1 MNDIST
7 GVLLTL
13 LFILILFSAFFSSS
27 ETGLMSLNRYRLKH
41 LADKGHRG
49 AKLAQI
55 LLSRPD
61 RLLGLI
67 LLGNNF
73 VNILASAI
81 ATVVALRIFGEAG
94 IAIATGLLTLVVLIF
109 AEVAP
114 KTLAALHP
122 ERIAFPA
129 AFIYTVLLKVLY
141 PLVYLVNVMANS
153 ILKLIGVHP
162 DRAIDEGVSVEE
174 LRTVVMEASQL
185 IPQKHQ
191 DMLLGILSL
200 EDATVEDIMVPRSEI
215 TAIDLGENWEDIID
229 QLTTNQRTRL
239 PIYRDDINN
248 IVGIIHMRRVIRL
261 LAQEELTRENFESE
275 IREAYFIPE
284 TTSLYQQLVNF
295 QANKRRTA
303 LAVDE
308 YGDIQG
314 LVTLEDILEEVVGEF
329 TTASPINTQNIH
341 SEDDGSYLISG
352 STHIREINRSLG
364 WNLPTDGPKT
374 LNGLILEHLEMIP
387 EPGTSLMIAR
397 HPIEVTKTQSNAVQ
411 MTRIRPALV
420 DSTEEA
426 SQNEDTNMDGG

>member
-1 MNDIST
+1 LNDIST
-7 GVLLTL
+7 GTLLAL
-13 LFILILFSAFFSSS
+13 LFILILLSAFFSSS

-41 LADKGHRG
+41 LAEKGQRG
-49 AKLAQI
+49 ARLAQA

-73 VNILASAI
+73 VNILASALATII
-81 ATVVALRIFGEAG
+81 AMRIFGEAG

-129 AFIYTVLLKVLY
+129 SYIYTPLLKILY
-141 PLVYLVNVMANS
+141 PLVYLINVMANS
-153 ILKLIGVHP
+153 LLKLFGVHP
-162 DRAIDEGVSVEE
+162 EKIHHQGVSAEE
-174 LRTVVMEASQL
+174 LRTVVMETSQL

-191 DMLLGILSL
+191 DMLLGILNL
-200 EDATVEDIMVPRSEI
+200 EDATVEDIMVPRNDI
-215 TAIDLGENWEDIID
+215 TAVDLEEDWDDIIT
-229 QLTTNQRTRL
+229 QLTTCQRTRL
-239 PIYRDDINN
+239 PVYRGDINN
-248 IVGIIHMRRVIRL
+248 IVGIIHMRRIIRMM
-261 LAQEELTRENFESE
+261 AQGELSRENFEAE

-295 QANKRRTA
+295 QANKRRSA
-303 LAVDE
+303 MAVDE

-329 TTASPINTQNIH
+329 TTTSPLNSKNIH
-341 SEDDGSYLISG
+341 QEEDGSFLVSG
-352 STHIREINRSLG
+352 STHIREINRTLG
-364 WNLPTDGPKT
+364 WNLPVEGPKT
-374 LNGLILEHLEMIP
+374 LNGLILEHMEIIP

-397 HPIEVTKTQSNAVQ
+397 HPIEITRTQHNAVQ
-411 MTRIRPALV
+411 MTRMKPAIPEPSE
-420 DSTEEA
+420 DSND
-426 SQNEDTNMDGG
+426 SYDSDMDGG